1 MHVIS
6 KMVGALALVMG
17 LTGCATIPAGYR
29 GVKVYYYGD
38 SDGNEVREL
47 GIGRYAY
54 SPATEEIY
62 KFPVFQQNVAWQ
74 RPEGGVRFQTNE
86 GLSVGVDV
94 GMSYQIDETKVT
106 KLFQTY
112 RRGIEEITDTFL
124 RHIVADAC
132 SRIAAT
138 MSVEEVYGAKKELF
152 LQQVN
157 DEVRKQVAPV
167 GIKVEQIHL
176 IGEFRLPP
184 AVVEAIDRKIAASQ
198 RAQQRE
204 NELRENEAEAAN
216 RVALARGAA
225 EVQRI
230 EQEMEARGIAAL
242 SERLSV
248 EFLLYQAIQRWDGK
262 LPQSMMG
269 PEGTMLTAF
278 ARLASE
284 RDGSAN
290 AAQPAPGAPGRKPVR
305 PAKLTTSTK
314 AEGSSKPAT
323 KVMPASLPTPSA
335 GDYP

>member
-1 MHVIS
+1 MKIS
-6 KMVGALALVMG
+6 RMAGALALVMG

-38 SDGNEVREL
+38 SEGNEVKEL

-54 SPATEEIY
+54 SPATEAIY

-74 RPEGGVRFQTNE
+74 RPDGGVRFQTNE
-86 GLSVGVDV
+86 GLTVGVDV
-94 GMSYQIDETKVT
+94 GMSYQIDDTKVT

-132 SRIAAT
+132 SRVAAT

-157 DEVRKQVAPV
+157 EEVKKQVAPV

-184 AVVEAIDRKIAASQ
+184 AVVDAIDRKIAASQ

-216 RVALARGAA
+216 RVAQARGAA
-225 EVQRI
+225 EAQRI

-262 LPQSMMG
+262 LPQSMVG
-269 PEGTMLTAF
+269 PEGAMLSAF
-278 ARLASE
+278 ARLASGGA
-284 RDGSAN
+284 DAPSA
-290 AAQPAPGAPGRKPVR
+290 PSAPGVKPPSPARSTR
-305 PAKLTTSTK
+305 PAK
-314 AEGSSKPAT
+314 AAGAAAT
-323 KVMPASLPTPSA
+323 ATPASLRTAQP

>member
-1 MHVIS
+1 MKAIS
-6 KMVGALALVMG
+6 KVVGALALVIG

-38 SDGNEVREL
+38 SEGNEVREL

-54 SPATEEIY
+54 SPATEAIY

-74 RPEGGVRFQTNE
+74 GPDGGVRFQTNE
-86 GLSVGVDV
+86 GLSIGVDV
-94 GMSYQIDETKVT
+94 GMSYQIDDTKVT

-132 SRIAAT
+132 SRVAAT
-138 MSVEEVYGAKKELF
+138 MSVEDVYGAKKELF

-157 DEVRKQVAPV
+157 EEVKKQVAPV

-184 AVVEAIDRKIAASQ
+184 AVVDAIDRKIAASQ

-216 RVALARGAA
+216 RVAQARGAA
-225 EVQRI
+225 EAQRI

-269 PEGTMLTAF
+269 PEGAMLAAF

-284 RDGSAN
+284 GSA
-290 AAQPAPGAPGRKPVR
+290 ASAPSAPSAPGV
-305 PAKLTTSTK
+305 
-314 AEGSSKPAT
+314 KPASPT
-323 KVMPASLPTPSA
+323 KPAGTTKPASASKLPKQVTPASLRTAPPA
-335 GDYP
+335 DYP

>member
-1 MHVIS
+1 MNTIGT
-6 KMVGALALVMG
+6 MVGALALVVG

-38 SDGNEVREL
+38 SEGNEVKEL

-54 SPATEEIY
+54 SPATEAIY

-74 RPEGGVRFQTNE
+74 RPDGGVRFQTNE
-86 GLSVGVDV
+86 GLTVGVDI
-94 GMSYQIDETKVT
+94 GMSYQIDDTKVT

-132 SRIAAT
+132 SRVAAT
-138 MSVEEVYGAKKELF
+138 MSVEDVYGAKKELF

-157 DEVRKQVAPV
+157 EEVKKQVAPV

-184 AVVEAIDRKIAASQ
+184 AVVDAIDRKIAASQ

-216 RVALARGAA
+216 RVAQARGAA
-225 EVQRI
+225 EAQRI

-262 LPQSMMG
+262 LPQSMVG
-269 PEGTMLTAF
+269 PEGAMLSAF
-278 ARLASE
+278 ARLASGGA
-284 RDGSAN
+284 DAPSA
-290 AAQPAPGAPGRKPVR
+290 PSAPGVKPPRPAGSTR
-305 PAKLTTSTK
+305 PAKASG
-314 AEGSSKPAT
+314 AAAT
-323 KVMPASLPTPSA
+323 ATPASLHTAQP

>member
-1 MHVIS
+1 MNTIGR
-6 KMVGALALVMG
+6 MVGALALVVG
-17 LTGCATIPAGYR
+17 LAGCATIPAGYR

-38 SDGNEVREL
+38 SEGNEVREL

-54 SPATEEIY
+54 SRATEAIY

-132 SRIAAT
+132 SRVAAT

-157 DEVRKQVAPV
+157 EEVKKQVAPV

-184 AVVEAIDRKIAASQ
+184 AVVDAIDRKIAASQ

-216 RVALARGAA
+216 RVAQARGAA
-225 EVQRI
+225 EAQRI

-269 PEGTMLTAF
+269 PEGAMLAAF
-278 ARLASE
+278 ARLAGE
-284 RDGSAN
+284 GSA
-290 AAQPAPGAPGRKPVR
+290 APAPSAPGVKPTSPPKPASSTKPASASRPAASAKPV
-305 PAKLTTSTK
+305 A
-314 AEGSSKPAT
+314 
-323 KVMPASLPTPSA
+323 PASLRSPA
-335 GDYP
+335 AADYP